1 MIEILKAQK
10 SDIDSI
16 KRIYER
22 IHDEEEKGLTTIG
35 WVRNIYPTKKTA
47 EEALERGDLFVMS
60 DSGKIVASAIVNQVQ
75 VDEYKDA
82 KWTNDTAAQKVMVL
96 HCLVV
101 DPLEKG
107 KGYGKVF
114 VAFYEDYAREHGCS
128 ELRMDTNAVNT
139 RARRL
144 YRSLGYKE
152 IGIVPCLFN
161 GIPDVQL
168 VCLEKHL

>member
-47 EEALERGDLFVMS
+47 EEALERGDIFVMS

-82 KWTNDTAAQKVMVL
+82 KWTNDTAAQNVMVL

-107 KGYGKVF
+107 
-114 VAFYEDYAREHGCS
+114 S